1 MITFTLIYRDYNI
14 KHWFSQVLVEKRFK
28 IIAKSIKKWY
38 YILVRKKL
46 YRLEKKMI
54 DKEEIKKVSDTIEIV
69 KSNIEEYEILYSN
82 LLKGNADEQYIQN
95 MSKEYSNKLR
105 NLNKAISVP
114 YFARIDFK
122 EDTQNNIQKIYIGKT
137 GIFNNDYEVVVTD
150 WRAPISSIYYDGQ
163 LGKVKYECPDGIIE
177 GNLNKKRVYTIEN
190 SILKDYQDIDITTN
204 DEFLQECLTENSEAR
219 LKNIISTIQSEQNKI
234 IRAKMSNPLIVQ
246 GVAGSGKTTVA
257 LHRIAYLVYTYE
269 KEFNPDEFLII
280 APNKFF
286 LDYISNVLP
295 DLGVDYVRQQTF
307 EEFMLENIDANF
319 EINPINVELSNI
331 VNKNGKTDL
340 IKKSA
345 NFKSSLRYKELIDE
359 FIDKFLKNS
368 LPKEDFKIS
377 DIVVFNNNEVI
388 DMFMTYFK
396 NNSINDSK
404 KMLTA
409 ILQKRVSN
417 IANELID
424 KLSEQRKSKL
434 DNIEKN
440 LSDDKVKEI
449 RLSIFKETEYEM
461 QQLFKGGKK
470 LVIDYLKDL
479 KIEKVLPVY
488 KKIINDQILFDK
500 YVESELYEYIL
511 KTYKENIKNKKVE
524 YEDLAPLF
532 YIQNKFWGNINN
544 LKLEHIVIDEAQ
556 DLGEFQF
563 YNFKEMV
570 KPNMSMTILGDI
582 SQGIYSYK
590 GMNDWNK
597 LNQIV
602 FNNKASIEYLK
613 ASYRTSMEIMNE
625 ANTII
630 NKIVDNENI
639 ILAKPIE
646 RHGDK
651 VEHWKV
657 DSEDN
662 RIIKIY
668 EIIKKQLEAGHI
680 NIAIITKDFNESI
693 ELHKKLTNYGVSIEL
708 ISENLDK
715 YTGGIIIIPSYLSKG
730 LEFDSVII
738 SDSNKYSENILDTKL
753 LYVACTRA
761 MHTLDII
768 SK

>member
-1 MITFTLIYRDYNI
+1 
-14 KHWFSQVLVEKRFK
+14 
-28 IIAKSIKKWY
+28 
-38 YILVRKKL
+38 
-46 YRLEKKMI
+46 MI

-82 LLKGNADEQYIQN
+82 LLKENADEQYIQN
-95 MSKEYSNKLR
+95 MSKIYSNKLK
-105 NLNKAISVP
+105 NLNNAVSVP
-114 YFARIDFK
+114 YFARVDFK
-122 EDTQNNIQKIYIGKT
+122 EDKQNNIQKIYIGKT
-137 GIFNNDYEVVVTD
+137 GIFNDDYEVVVTD

-163 LGKVKYECPDGIIE
+163 LGNVEYECPDGIIK
-177 GNLNKKRVYTIEN
+177 GDLSKKRVYTIEN

-204 DEFLQECLTENSEAR
+204 DEFLQECLNENSEAR

-286 LDYISNVLP
+286 LDYISTVLP

-331 VNKNGKTDL
+331 VNQNGKTDL

-345 NFKSSLRYKELIDE
+345 NFKSSLRFKELIDE
-359 FIDKFLKNS
+359 FIDKFLKSN
-368 LPKEDFKIS
+368 LPKGDFKIS
-377 DIVVFNNNEVI
+377 DIVVFNHDEVI
-388 DMFMTYFK
+388 DMFMNYFK

-424 KLSEQRKSKL
+424 RLSEQRKSKL
-434 DNIEKN
+434 YNIDKN

-449 RLSIFKETEYEM
+449 RLEIFKETEYEM

-470 LVIDYLKDL
+470 LVLDYLKNF
-479 KIEKVLPVY
+479 KIEKVLSIY
-488 KKIINDQILFDK
+488 KKIISDKILFDK
-500 YVESELYEYIL
+500 YVKSELYEYIL
-511 KTYKENIKNKKVE
+511 ETYKKNIKSKKVE

-532 YIQNKFWGNINN
+532 YIQNRFWGNINN

-563 YNFKEMV
+563 YNFKEIV

-590 GMNDWNK
+590 GINNWNK

-602 FNNKASIEYLK
+602 FDNKASIEYLK
-613 ASYRTSMEIMNE
+613 ESYRTSMEIMNE

-639 ILAKPIE
+639 ILAQPIE

-651 VEHWKV
+651 VEHWKI
-657 DSEDN
+657 DSEDSK
-662 RIIKIY
+662 ISKIY
-668 EIIKKQLEAGHI
+668 EIIKTHLEAGHI
-680 NIAIITKDFNESI
+680 NIAVITKDFDESI
-693 ELHKKLTNYGVSIEL
+693 ELHKKLTNYEVDIKL

-715 YTGGIIIIPSYLSKG
+715 YTGGTIIIPSYLSKG

-768 SK
+768 SQ

>member
-1 MITFTLIYRDYNI
+1 
-14 KHWFSQVLVEKRFK
+14 
-28 IIAKSIKKWY
+28 
-38 YILVRKKL
+38 
-46 YRLEKKMI
+46 MI
-54 DKEEIKKVSDTIEIV
+54 DNEEIKRVSDTIEIV
-69 KSNIEEYEILYSN
+69 KNNIKEYEILYSN

-95 MSKEYSNKLR
+95 MSKEYSNKLK
-105 NLNKAISVP
+105 NLNKAISIP

-122 EDTQNNIQKIYIGKT
+122 ENNANNERKIYIGKT
-137 GIFNNDYEVVVTD
+137 GILNDKYDVIVTD
-150 WRAPISSIYYDGQ
+150 WRAPIASIYYDGQ
-163 LGKVKYECPDGIIE
+163 LGKVKYECPDGIIK
-177 GNLNKKRVYTIEN
+177 GDLSKKRVYTIEN

-204 DEFLQECLTENSEAR
+204 DEFLQECLNENSEAR

-257 LHRIAYLVYTYE
+257 LHIIAYLVYTYE

-331 VNKNGKTDL
+331 VNQNGKTDL

-345 NFKSSLRYKELIDE
+345 NFKSSLRFKELIDE
-359 FIDKFLKNS
+359 FIDKFLKSN
-368 LPKEDFKIS
+368 LPKGDFKIS
-377 DIVVFNNNEVI
+377 DIVVFNHDEVI
-388 DMFMTYFK
+388 DMFINYFK

-424 KLSEQRKSKL
+424 RLSEQRKSKL
-434 DNIEKN
+434 YNIDKN

-449 RLSIFKETEYEM
+449 RLEIFKEKEYEM

-470 LVIDYLKDL
+470 LVLDYLKNF
-479 KIEKVLPVY
+479 KIEKVLSIY
-488 KKIINDQILFDK
+488 KKIISDKILFDK

-511 KTYKENIKNKKVE
+511 ETYKKNIKSKKVE

-532 YIQNKFWGNINN
+532 YIQNRFLGNINN

-563 YNFKEMV
+563 YNFKEIV

-590 GMNDWNK
+590 GINNWNK

-613 ASYRTSMEIMNE
+613 ESYRTSMEIMNE

-639 ILAKPIE
+639 ILAQPIE

-651 VEHWKV
+651 IEHWKI
-657 DSEDN
+657 DSEDSK
-662 RIIKIY
+662 ISKIY
-668 EIIKKQLEAGHI
+668 EIIKTHLEAGHI
-680 NIAIITKDFNESI
+680 NIAVITKDFDESI
-693 ELHKKLTNYGVSIEL
+693 ELHKKLTNYEVDIKL

-715 YTGGIIIIPSYLSKG
+715 YTGGTIIIPSYLSKG
-730 LEFDSVII
+730 LEFDSAII

-768 SK
+768 SQ

>member
-1 MITFTLIYRDYNI
+1 
-14 KHWFSQVLVEKRFK
+14 
-28 IIAKSIKKWY
+28 
-38 YILVRKKL
+38 
-46 YRLEKKMI
+46 MI
-54 DKEEIKKVSDTIEIV
+54 DNEEIKRVSDTIEIV
-69 KSNIEEYEILYSN
+69 KNNIKEYEILYSN

-95 MSKEYSNKLR
+95 MSKEYSNKLK
-105 NLNKAISVP
+105 NLNKAISIP

-122 EDTQNNIQKIYIGKT
+122 ENNANNERKIYIGKT
-137 GIFNNDYEVVVTD
+137 GILNDKYDVIVTD
-150 WRAPISSIYYDGQ
+150 WRAPIASIYYDGQ
-163 LGKVKYECPDGIIE
+163 LGKVKYECPDGIIK
-177 GNLNKKRVYTIEN
+177 GDLSKKRVYTIEN

-204 DEFLQECLTENSEAR
+204 DEFLQECLNENSEAR

-331 VNKNGKTDL
+331 VNQNGKTDL

-345 NFKSSLRYKELIDE
+345 NFKSSLRFKELIDE
-359 FIDKFLKNS
+359 FIDKFLKSN
-368 LPKEDFKIS
+368 LPKGDFKIS
-377 DIVVFNNNEVI
+377 DIVVFNHDEVI
-388 DMFMTYFK
+388 DMFINYFK

-424 KLSEQRKSKL
+424 RLSEQRKSKL
-434 DNIEKN
+434 YNIDKN

-449 RLSIFKETEYEM
+449 RLEIFKEKEYEM

-470 LVIDYLKDL
+470 LVLDYLKNF
-479 KIEKVLPVY
+479 KIEKVLSIY
-488 KKIINDQILFDK
+488 KKIISDKILFDK

-511 KTYKENIKNKKVE
+511 ETYKKNIKSKKVE

-532 YIQNKFWGNINN
+532 YIQNRFLGNINN

-563 YNFKEMV
+563 YNFKEIV

-590 GMNDWNK
+590 GINNWNK

-613 ASYRTSMEIMNE
+613 ESYRTSMEIMNE

-639 ILAKPIE
+639 ILAQPIE

-651 VEHWKV
+651 IEHWKI
-657 DSEDN
+657 DSEDSK
-662 RIIKIY
+662 ISKIY
-668 EIIKKQLEAGHI
+668 EIIKTHLEAGHI
-680 NIAIITKDFNESI
+680 NIAVITKDFDESI
-693 ELHKKLTNYGVSIEL
+693 ELHKKLTNYEVDIKL

-715 YTGGIIIIPSYLSKG
+715 YTGGTIIIPSYLSKG
-730 LEFDSVII
+730 LEFDSAII

-768 SK
+768 SQ

>member
-1 MITFTLIYRDYNI
+1 
-14 KHWFSQVLVEKRFK
+14 
-28 IIAKSIKKWY
+28 
-38 YILVRKKL
+38 
-46 YRLEKKMI
+46 
-54 DKEEIKKVSDTIEIV
+54 
-69 KSNIEEYEILYSN
+69 
-82 LLKGNADEQYIQN
+82 
-95 MSKEYSNKLR
+95 MSKIYSNKLK
-105 NLNKAISVP
+105 NLNNAVSVP
-114 YFARIDFK
+114 YFARVDFK
-122 EDTQNNIQKIYIGKT
+122 EDKQNNIQKIYIGKT
-137 GIFNNDYEVVVTD
+137 GIFNDDYEVVVTD

-163 LGKVKYECPDGIIE
+163 LGNVEYECPDGIIK
-177 GNLNKKRVYTIEN
+177 GDLSKKRVYTIEN

-204 DEFLQECLTENSEAR
+204 DEFLQECLNENSEAR

-307 EEFMLENIDANF
+307 EEFMLENIDTNF

-331 VNKNGKTDL
+331 VNQNGKTDL

-345 NFKSSLRYKELIDE
+345 NFKSSLRFKELIDE
-359 FIDKFLKNS
+359 FIDKFLKSN
-368 LPKEDFKIS
+368 LPKGDFKIS
-377 DIVVFNNNEVI
+377 DIVVFNHDEVI
-388 DMFMTYFK
+388 DMFMNYFK

-424 KLSEQRKSKL
+424 RLSEQRKSKL
-434 DNIEKN
+434 YNIDKN

-449 RLSIFKETEYEM
+449 RLEIFKETEYEM

-470 LVIDYLKDL
+470 LVLDYLKNF
-479 KIEKVLPVY
+479 KIEKVLSIY
-488 KKIINDQILFDK
+488 KKIISDKILFDK

-511 KTYKENIKNKKVE
+511 ETYKKNIKSKKVE

-532 YIQNKFWGNINN
+532 YIQNRFWGNINN

-563 YNFKEMV
+563 YNFKEIV

-590 GMNDWNK
+590 GINNWNK

-602 FNNKASIEYLK
+602 FDNKASIEYLK
-613 ASYRTSMEIMNE
+613 ESYRTSMEIMNE

-639 ILAKPIE
+639 ILAQPIE

-651 VEHWKV
+651 VEHWKI
-657 DSEDN
+657 DSEDSK
-662 RIIKIY
+662 ISKIY
-668 EIIKKQLEAGHI
+668 EIIKTHLEAGHI
-680 NIAIITKDFNESI
+680 NIAVITKDFDESI
-693 ELHKKLTNYGVSIEL
+693 ELHKKLTNYEVDIKL

-715 YTGGIIIIPSYLSKG
+715 YTGGTIIIPSYLSKG

>member
-1 MITFTLIYRDYNI
+1 
-14 KHWFSQVLVEKRFK
+14 
-28 IIAKSIKKWY
+28 
-38 YILVRKKL
+38 
-46 YRLEKKMI
+46 MI

-82 LLKGNADEQYIQN
+82 LLKENADEQYIQN
-95 MSKEYSNKLR
+95 MSKIYSNKLK
-105 NLNKAISVP
+105 NLNNAVSVP
-114 YFARIDFK
+114 YFARVDFK
-122 EDTQNNIQKIYIGKT
+122 EDKQNNIQKIYIGKT
-137 GIFNNDYEVVVTD
+137 GIFNDDYEVVVTD

-163 LGKVKYECPDGIIE
+163 LGNVEYECPDGIIK
-177 GNLNKKRVYTIEN
+177 GDLSKKRVYTIEN

-204 DEFLQECLTENSEAR
+204 DEFLQECLNENSEAR

-331 VNKNGKTDL
+331 VNQNGKTDL

-345 NFKSSLRYKELIDE
+345 NFKSSLRFKELIDE
-359 FIDKFLKNS
+359 FIDKFLKSN
-368 LPKEDFKIS
+368 LPKGDFKIS
-377 DIVVFNNNEVI
+377 DIVVFNHDEVI
-388 DMFMTYFK
+388 DMFMNYFK

-424 KLSEQRKSKL
+424 RLSEQRKSKL
-434 DNIEKN
+434 YNIDKN

-449 RLSIFKETEYEM
+449 RLEIFKETEYEM

-470 LVIDYLKDL
+470 LVLDYLKNF
-479 KIEKVLPVY
+479 KIEKVLSIY
-488 KKIINDQILFDK
+488 KKIISDKILFDK
-500 YVESELYEYIL
+500 YVKSELYEYIL
-511 KTYKENIKNKKVE
+511 ETYKKNIKSKKVE

-532 YIQNKFWGNINN
+532 YIQNRFWGNINN

-563 YNFKEMV
+563 YNFKEIV

-590 GMNDWNK
+590 GINNWNK

-602 FNNKASIEYLK
+602 FDNKASIEYLK
-613 ASYRTSMEIMNE
+613 ESYRTSMEIMNE

-639 ILAKPIE
+639 ILAQPIE

-651 VEHWKV
+651 VEHWKF
-657 DSEDN
+657 DSEDSK
-662 RIIKIY
+662 ISKIY
-668 EIIKKQLEAGHI
+668 EIIKTHLEAGHI
-680 NIAIITKDFNESI
+680 NIAVITKDFDESI
-693 ELHKKLTNYGVSIEL
+693 ELHKKLTNYEVDIKL

-715 YTGGIIIIPSYLSKG
+715 YTGGTIIIPSYLSKG

-768 SK
+768 SQ

>member
-1 MITFTLIYRDYNI
+1 
-14 KHWFSQVLVEKRFK
+14 
-28 IIAKSIKKWY
+28 
-38 YILVRKKL
+38 
-46 YRLEKKMI
+46 MI

-82 LLKGNADEQYIQN
+82 LLKENADEQYIQN
-95 MSKEYSNKLR
+95 MSKIYSNKLK
-105 NLNKAISVP
+105 NLNNAVSVP
-114 YFARIDFK
+114 YFARVDFK
-122 EDTQNNIQKIYIGKT
+122 EDKQNNIQKIYIGKT
-137 GIFNNDYEVVVTD
+137 GIFNDDYEVVVTD

-163 LGKVKYECPDGIIE
+163 LGKVKYECPDGIIK
-177 GNLNKKRVYTIEN
+177 GDLSKKRVYTIEN

-204 DEFLQECLTENSEAR
+204 DEFLQECLNENSEAR

-331 VNKNGKTDL
+331 VNQNGKTDL

-345 NFKSSLRYKELIDE
+345 NFKSSLRFKELIDE
-359 FIDKFLKNS
+359 FIDKFLKSN
-368 LPKEDFKIS
+368 LPKGDFKIS
-377 DIVVFNNNEVI
+377 DIVVFNHDEVI
-388 DMFMTYFK
+388 DMFINYFK

-424 KLSEQRKSKL
+424 RLSEQRKSKL
-434 DNIEKN
+434 YNIDKN

-449 RLSIFKETEYEM
+449 RLEIFKEKEYEM

-470 LVIDYLKDL
+470 LVLDYLKNF
-479 KIEKVLPVY
+479 KIEKVLSIY
-488 KKIINDQILFDK
+488 KKIISDKILFDK

-511 KTYKENIKNKKVE
+511 ETYKKNIKSKKVE

-532 YIQNKFWGNINN
+532 YIQNRFLGNINN

-563 YNFKEMV
+563 YNFKEIV

-590 GMNDWNK
+590 GINNWNK

-613 ASYRTSMEIMNE
+613 ESYRTSMEIMNE

-639 ILAKPIE
+639 ILAQPIE

-651 VEHWKV
+651 IEHWKI
-657 DSEDN
+657 DSEDSK
-662 RIIKIY
+662 ISKIY
-668 EIIKKQLEAGHI
+668 EIIKTHLEAGHI
-680 NIAIITKDFNESI
+680 NIAVITKDFDESI
-693 ELHKKLTNYGVSIEL
+693 ELHKKLTNYEVDIKL

-715 YTGGIIIIPSYLSKG
+715 YTGGTIIIPSYLSKG

-768 SK
+768 SQ

>member
-1 MITFTLIYRDYNI
+1 
-14 KHWFSQVLVEKRFK
+14 
-28 IIAKSIKKWY
+28 
-38 YILVRKKL
+38 
-46 YRLEKKMI
+46 MI

-82 LLKGNADEQYIQN
+82 LLKENADEQYIQN
-95 MSKEYSNKLR
+95 MSKIYSNKLK
-105 NLNKAISVP
+105 NLNNAVSVP
-114 YFARIDFK
+114 YFARVDFK
-122 EDTQNNIQKIYIGKT
+122 EDKQNNIQKIYIGKT
-137 GIFNNDYEVVVTD
+137 GIFNDDYEVVVTD

-163 LGKVKYECPDGIIE
+163 LGNVEYECPDGIIK
-177 GNLNKKRVYTIEN
+177 GDLSKKRVYTIEN

-204 DEFLQECLTENSEAR
+204 DEFLQECLNENSEAR

-331 VNKNGKTDL
+331 VNQNGKTDL

-345 NFKSSLRYKELIDE
+345 NFKSSLRFKELIDE
-359 FIDKFLKNS
+359 FIDKFLKSN
-368 LPKEDFKIS
+368 LPKGDFKIS
-377 DIVVFNNNEVI
+377 DIVVFNHDEVI
-388 DMFMTYFK
+388 DMFMNYFK

-424 KLSEQRKSKL
+424 RLSEQRKSKL
-434 DNIEKN
+434 YNIDKN

-449 RLSIFKETEYEM
+449 RLEIFKETEYEM

-470 LVIDYLKDL
+470 LVLDYLKNF
-479 KIEKVLPVY
+479 KIEKVLSIY
-488 KKIINDQILFDK
+488 KKIISDKILFDK
-500 YVESELYEYIL
+500 YVKSELYEYIL
-511 KTYKENIKNKKVE
+511 ETYKKNIKSKKVE

-532 YIQNKFWGNINN
+532 YIQNRFWGNINT

-563 YNFKEMV
+563 YNFKEIV

-590 GMNDWNK
+590 GINNWNK

-602 FNNKASIEYLK
+602 FDNKASIEYLK
-613 ASYRTSMEIMNE
+613 ESYRTSMEIMNE

-639 ILAKPIE
+639 ILAQPIE

-651 VEHWKV
+651 VEHWKI
-657 DSEDN
+657 DSEDSK
-662 RIIKIY
+662 ISKIY
-668 EIIKKQLEAGHI
+668 EIIKTHLEAGHI
-680 NIAIITKDFNESI
+680 NIAVITKDFDESI
-693 ELHKKLTNYGVSIEL
+693 ELHKKLTNYEVDIKL

-715 YTGGIIIIPSYLSKG
+715 YTGGTIIIPSYLSKG

-768 SK
+768 SQ

>member
-1 MITFTLIYRDYNI
+1 
-14 KHWFSQVLVEKRFK
+14 
-28 IIAKSIKKWY
+28 
-38 YILVRKKL
+38 
-46 YRLEKKMI
+46 MI

-82 LLKGNADEQYIQN
+82 LLKENADEQYIQN
-95 MSKEYSNKLR
+95 MSKEYSNKLK
-105 NLNKAISVP
+105 NLNKAISIP

-122 EDTQNNIQKIYIGKT
+122 ENNANNERKIYIGKT
-137 GIFNNDYEVVVTD
+137 GILNDKYDVIVTD
-150 WRAPISSIYYDGQ
+150 WRAPIASIYYDGQ
-163 LGKVKYECPDGIIE
+163 LGKVKYECPDGIIK
-177 GNLNKKRVYTIEN
+177 GDLSKKRVYTIEN

-204 DEFLQECLTENSEAR
+204 DEFLQECLNENSEAR

-331 VNKNGKTDL
+331 VNQNGKTDL

-345 NFKSSLRYKELIDE
+345 NFKSSLRFKELIDE
-359 FIDKFLKNS
+359 FIDKFLKSN
-368 LPKEDFKIS
+368 LPKGDFKIS
-377 DIVVFNNNEVI
+377 DIVVFNHDEVI
-388 DMFMTYFK
+388 DMFINYFK

-424 KLSEQRKSKL
+424 RLSEQRKSKL
-434 DNIEKN
+434 YNIDKN

-449 RLSIFKETEYEM
+449 RLEIFKEKEYEM

-470 LVIDYLKDL
+470 LVLDYLKNF
-479 KIEKVLPVY
+479 KIEKVLSIY
-488 KKIINDQILFDK
+488 KKIISDKILFDK

-511 KTYKENIKNKKVE
+511 ETYKKNIKSKKVE

-532 YIQNKFWGNINN
+532 YIQNRFLGNINN

-563 YNFKEMV
+563 YNFKEIV

-590 GMNDWNK
+590 GINNWNK

-613 ASYRTSMEIMNE
+613 ESYRTSMEIMNE

-639 ILAKPIE
+639 ILAQPIE

-651 VEHWKV
+651 IEHWKI
-657 DSEDN
+657 DSEDSK
-662 RIIKIY
+662 ISKIY
-668 EIIKKQLEAGHI
+668 EIIKTHLEAGHI
-680 NIAIITKDFNESI
+680 NIAVITKDFDESI
-693 ELHKKLTNYGVSIEL
+693 ELHKKLTNYEVDIKL

-715 YTGGIIIIPSYLSKG
+715 YTGGTIIIPSYLSKG

-768 SK
+768 SQ

>member
-1 MITFTLIYRDYNI
+1 
-14 KHWFSQVLVEKRFK
+14 
-28 IIAKSIKKWY
+28 
-38 YILVRKKL
+38 
-46 YRLEKKMI
+46 MI

-82 LLKGNADEQYIQN
+82 LLKENADEQYIQN
-95 MSKEYSNKLR
+95 MSKIYSNKLK
-105 NLNKAISVP
+105 NLNNAVSVP
-114 YFARIDFK
+114 YFARVDFK
-122 EDTQNNIQKIYIGKT
+122 EDKQNNIQKIYIGKT
-137 GIFNNDYEVVVTD
+137 GIFNDDYKVVVTD

-163 LGKVKYECPDGIIE
+163 LGNVEYECPDGIIKCD
-177 GNLNKKRVYTIEN
+177 LSKKRVYTIEN

-204 DEFLQECLTENSEAR
+204 DEFLQECLNENSEAR

-331 VNKNGKTDL
+331 VNQNGKTDL

-345 NFKSSLRYKELIDE
+345 NFKSSLRFKELIDE
-359 FIDKFLKNS
+359 FIDKFLKSN
-368 LPKEDFKIS
+368 LPKGDFKIS
-377 DIVVFNNNEVI
+377 DIVVFNHDEVI
-388 DMFMTYFK
+388 DMFMNYFK

-424 KLSEQRKSKL
+424 RLSEQRKSKL
-434 DNIEKN
+434 YNIDKN

-449 RLSIFKETEYEM
+449 RLEIFKETEYEM

-470 LVIDYLKDL
+470 LVLDYLKNF
-479 KIEKVLPVY
+479 KIEKVLSIY
-488 KKIINDQILFDK
+488 KKIISDKNLFDK

-511 KTYKENIKNKKVE
+511 ETYKKNIKSKKVE

-532 YIQNKFWGNINN
+532 YIQNRFWGNINN

-563 YNFKEMV
+563 YNFKEIV

-590 GMNDWNK
+590 GINNWNK

-602 FNNKASIEYLK
+602 FDNKASIEYLK
-613 ASYRTSMEIMNE
+613 ESYRTSMEIMNE

-639 ILAKPIE
+639 ILAQPIE

-651 VEHWKV
+651 VEHWKI
-657 DSEDN
+657 DSEDSK
-662 RIIKIY
+662 ISKIY
-668 EIIKKQLEAGHI
+668 EIIKTHLEAGHI
-680 NIAIITKDFNESI
+680 NIAVITKDFDESI
-693 ELHKKLTNYGVSIEL
+693 ELHKKLTNYEVDIKL

-715 YTGGIIIIPSYLSKG
+715 YTGGTIIIPSYLSKG

-768 SK
+768 SQ

>member
-1 MITFTLIYRDYNI
+1 
-14 KHWFSQVLVEKRFK
+14 
-28 IIAKSIKKWY
+28 
-38 YILVRKKL
+38 
-46 YRLEKKMI
+46 MI
-54 DKEEIKKVSDTIEIV
+54 DNEEIKRVSDTIEIV
-69 KSNIEEYEILYSN
+69 KNNIKEYEILYSN

-95 MSKEYSNKLR
+95 MSKEYSNKLK
-105 NLNKAISVP
+105 NLNKAISIP

-122 EDTQNNIQKIYIGKT
+122 ENNANNERKIYIGKT
-137 GIFNNDYEVVVTD
+137 GILNDKYDVIVTD
-150 WRAPISSIYYDGQ
+150 WRAPIASIYYDGQ
-163 LGKVKYECPDGIIE
+163 LGKVKYECPDGIIK
-177 GNLNKKRVYTIEN
+177 GDLSKKRVYTIEN

-204 DEFLQECLTENSEAR
+204 DEFLQECLNENSEAR

-331 VNKNGKTDL
+331 VNQNGKTDL

-345 NFKSSLRYKELIDE
+345 NFKSSLRFKELIDE
-359 FIDKFLKNS
+359 FIDKFLKSN
-368 LPKEDFKIS
+368 LPKGDFKIS
-377 DIVVFNNNEVI
+377 DIVVFNHDEVI
-388 DMFMTYFK
+388 DMFINYFK

-424 KLSEQRKSKL
+424 RLSEQRKSKL
-434 DNIEKN
+434 YNIDKN

-449 RLSIFKETEYEM
+449 RLEIFKETEYEM

-470 LVIDYLKDL
+470 LVLDYLKNF
-479 KIEKVLPVY
+479 KIEKVLSIY
-488 KKIINDQILFDK
+488 KKIISDKILFDK

-511 KTYKENIKNKKVE
+511 ETYKKNIKSKKVE

-532 YIQNKFWGNINN
+532 YIQNRFLGNINN

-563 YNFKEMV
+563 YNFKEIV

-590 GMNDWNK
+590 GINNWNK

-613 ASYRTSMEIMNE
+613 ESYRTSMEIMNE

-639 ILAKPIE
+639 ILAQPIE

-651 VEHWKV
+651 IEHWKI
-657 DSEDN
+657 DSEDSK
-662 RIIKIY
+662 ISKIY
-668 EIIKKQLEAGHI
+668 EIIKTHLEAGHI
-680 NIAIITKDFNESI
+680 NIAVITKDFDESI
-693 ELHKKLTNYGVSIEL
+693 ELHKKLTNYEVDIKL

-715 YTGGIIIIPSYLSKG
+715 YTGGTIIIPSYLSKG

-768 SK
+768 SQ

>member
-1 MITFTLIYRDYNI
+1 
-14 KHWFSQVLVEKRFK
+14 
-28 IIAKSIKKWY
+28 
-38 YILVRKKL
+38 
-46 YRLEKKMI
+46 MI

-82 LLKGNADEQYIQN
+82 LLKENADEQYIQN
-95 MSKEYSNKLR
+95 MSKIYSNKLK
-105 NLNKAISVP
+105 NLNNAISVP
-114 YFARIDFK
+114 YFARVDFK
-122 EDTQNNIQKIYIGKT
+122 EDKQNNIQKIYIGKT
-137 GIFNNDYEVVVTD
+137 GIFNDDYEVVVTD

-163 LGKVKYECPDGIIE
+163 LGNVEYECPDGIIK
-177 GNLNKKRVYTIEN
+177 GDLSKKRVYTIEN

-204 DEFLQECLTENSEAR
+204 DEFLQECLNENSEAR

-331 VNKNGKTDL
+331 VNQNGKTDL

-345 NFKSSLRYKELIDE
+345 NFKSSLRFKELIDE
-359 FIDKFLKNS
+359 FIDKFLKSN
-368 LPKEDFKIS
+368 LPKGDFKIS
-377 DIVVFNNNEVI
+377 DIVVFNHDEVI
-388 DMFMTYFK
+388 DMFMNYFK

-424 KLSEQRKSKL
+424 RLSEQRKSKL
-434 DNIEKN
+434 YNIDKN

-449 RLSIFKETEYEM
+449 RLEIFKETEYEM

-470 LVIDYLKDL
+470 LVLDYLKNF
-479 KIEKVLPVY
+479 KIEKVLSIY
-488 KKIINDQILFDK
+488 KKIISDKILFDK

-511 KTYKENIKNKKVE
+511 ETYKKNIKSKKVE

-532 YIQNKFWGNINN
+532 YIQNRFWGNINN

-563 YNFKEMV
+563 YNFKEIV

-590 GMNDWNK
+590 GINNWNK

-602 FNNKASIEYLK
+602 FDNKASIEYLK
-613 ASYRTSMEIMNE
+613 ESYRTSMEIMNE

-639 ILAKPIE
+639 ILAQPIE

-651 VEHWKV
+651 VEHWEI
-657 DSEDN
+657 DSEDSK
-662 RIIKIY
+662 ISKIY
-668 EIIKKQLEAGHI
+668 EIIKTHLEAGHI
-680 NIAIITKDFNESI
+680 NIAVITKDFDESI
-693 ELHKKLTNYGVSIEL
+693 ELHKKLTNYEVDIKL

-715 YTGGIIIIPSYLSKG
+715 YTGGTIIIPSYLSKG

-768 SK
+768 SQ

>member
-1 MITFTLIYRDYNI
+1 
-14 KHWFSQVLVEKRFK
+14 
-28 IIAKSIKKWY
+28 
-38 YILVRKKL
+38 
-46 YRLEKKMI
+46 MI

-69 KSNIEEYEILYSN
+69 KNNIKEYEILYSN
-82 LLKGNADEQYIQN
+82 LLRGNADEQYIQN
-95 MSKEYSNKLR
+95 MSKEYSNKLK

-122 EDTQNNIQKIYIGKT
+122 ENKQNNIQKIYIGKT

-150 WRAPISSIYYDGQ
+150 WRAPISSVYYDGQ
-163 LGKVKYECPDGIIE
+163 LGKVEYECPDGIIE
-177 GNLNKKRVYTIEN
+177 GDLSKKRVYTIEN

-204 DEFLQECLTENSEAR
+204 DEFLQECLAENSESR
-219 LKNIISTIQSEQNKI
+219 LKNIISTIQLEQNKI

-307 EEFMLENIDANF
+307 EEFMLENINENF
-319 EINPINVELSNI
+319 EIKPINEELSNI
-331 VNKNGKTDL
+331 VNQNGEIDL

-345 NFKSSLRYKELIDE
+345 NFKSSLKYKKLIDDYINE
-359 FIDKFLKNS
+359 FLENS
-368 LPKEDFKIS
+368 LPKEDFKVS
-377 DIVVFNNNEVI
+377 DIVVFNNDEVI
-388 DMFMTYFK
+388 DMFMNYFK
-396 NNSINDSK
+396 NNSINESK

-409 ILQKRVSN
+409 ILQKRISN
-417 IANELID
+417 IADELID
-424 KLSEQRKSKL
+424 KLSKQRKQKL
-434 DNIEKN
+434 DNIDKD
-440 LSDDKVKEI
+440 LSEDKIKEI
-449 RLSIFKETEYEM
+449 RLDIFKETEYEM

-470 LVIDYLKDL
+470 LVLDYLKNF
-479 KIEKVLPVY
+479 KIEKVLPIY
-488 KKIINDQILFDK
+488 KKIITDQILFDK

-511 KTYKENIKNKKVE
+511 GKYKENIKNKKVE

-544 LKLEHIVIDEAQ
+544 IKLEHIVIDEAQ

-563 YNFKEMV
+563 YNFKELV
-570 KPNMSMTILGDI
+570 KHNMSMTILGDI

-590 GMNDWNK
+590 GTNDWNK
-597 LNQIV
+597 LNQKV

-613 ASYRTSMEIMNE
+613 ESYRTSIEIMNE
-625 ANTII
+625 ANVII
-630 NKIVDNENI
+630 DRLSNKENI

-646 RHGDK
+646 RHGK
-651 VEHWKV
+651 EVRHFTAKNVEEQI
-657 DSEDN
+657 DILYRLIDE
-662 RIIKIY
+662 
-668 EIIKKQLEAGHI
+668 QLKDGNI

-693 ELHKKLTNYGVSIEL
+693 ELYNKINKKLYDIQL
-708 ISENLDK
+708 ISKDVSK
-715 YTGGIIIIPSYLSKG
+715 YKGGINIIPSYLSKG
-730 LEFDSVII
+730 LEFDNVII
-738 SDSNKYSENILDTKL
+738 YNMNKYNEDVLDTKL
-753 LYVACTRA
+753 LYIACTRA

-768 SK
+768 KVKTNSCI

>member
-1 MITFTLIYRDYNI
+1 
-14 KHWFSQVLVEKRFK
+14 
-28 IIAKSIKKWY
+28 
-38 YILVRKKL
+38 
-46 YRLEKKMI
+46 MI

-82 LLKGNADEQYIQN
+82 LLKENADEQYIQN
-95 MSKEYSNKLR
+95 MSKIYSNKLK
-105 NLNKAISVP
+105 NLNNAVSVP
-114 YFARIDFK
+114 YFARVDFK
-122 EDTQNNIQKIYIGKT
+122 EDKQNNIQKIYIGKT
-137 GIFNNDYEVVVTD
+137 GIFNDDYEVVVTD

-163 LGKVKYECPDGIIE
+163 LGNVEYECPDGIIK
-177 GNLNKKRVYTIEN
+177 GDLSKKRVYTIEN

-204 DEFLQECLTENSEAR
+204 DEFLQECLNENSEAR

-319 EINPINVELSNI
+319 EINQINVELSNI
-331 VNKNGKTDL
+331 VNQNGKTDL

-345 NFKSSLRYKELIDE
+345 NFKSSLRFKELIDE
-359 FIDKFLKNS
+359 FIDKFLKSN
-368 LPKEDFKIS
+368 LPKGDFKIS
-377 DIVVFNNNEVI
+377 DIVVFNHDEVI
-388 DMFMTYFK
+388 DMFMNYFK

-424 KLSEQRKSKL
+424 RLSEQRKSKL
-434 DNIEKN
+434 YNIDKN

-449 RLSIFKETEYEM
+449 RLEIFKETEYEM

-470 LVIDYLKDL
+470 LVLDYLKNF
-479 KIEKVLPVY
+479 KIEKVLSIY
-488 KKIINDQILFDK
+488 KKIISDKILFDK
-500 YVESELYEYIL
+500 YVKSELYEYIL
-511 KTYKENIKNKKVE
+511 ETYKKNIKSKKVE

-532 YIQNKFWGNINN
+532 YIQNRFWGNINN

-563 YNFKEMV
+563 YNFKEIV

-590 GMNDWNK
+590 GINNWNK

-602 FNNKASIEYLK
+602 FDNKASIEYLK
-613 ASYRTSMEIMNE
+613 ESYRTSMEIMNE

-639 ILAKPIE
+639 ILAQPIE

-651 VEHWKV
+651 VEHWKI
-657 DSEDN
+657 DSEDSK
-662 RIIKIY
+662 ISKIY
-668 EIIKKQLEAGHI
+668 EIIKTHLEAGHI
-680 NIAIITKDFNESI
+680 NIAVITKDFDESI
-693 ELHKKLTNYGVSIEL
+693 ELHKKLTNYEVDIKL

-715 YTGGIIIIPSYLSKG
+715 YTGGTIIIPSYLSKG

-768 SK
+768 SQ

>member
-1 MITFTLIYRDYNI
+1 
-14 KHWFSQVLVEKRFK
+14 
-28 IIAKSIKKWY
+28 
-38 YILVRKKL
+38 
-46 YRLEKKMI
+46 MI
-54 DKEEIKKVSDTIEIV
+54 DNEEIKRVSDTIEIV
-69 KSNIEEYEILYSN
+69 KNNIKEYEILYSN

-95 MSKEYSNKLR
+95 MSKEYSNKLK
-105 NLNKAISVP
+105 NLNKAISIP

-122 EDTQNNIQKIYIGKT
+122 ENNANNERKIYIGKT
-137 GIFNNDYEVVVTD
+137 GILNDKYDVIVTD
-150 WRAPISSIYYDGQ
+150 WRAPIASIYYDGQ
-163 LGKVKYECPDGIIE
+163 LGKVKYECPDGIIK
-177 GNLNKKRVYTIEN
+177 GDLSKKRVYTIEN

-204 DEFLQECLTENSEAR
+204 DEFLQECLNENSEAR

-331 VNKNGKTDL
+331 VNQNGKTDL

-345 NFKSSLRYKELIDE
+345 NFKSSLRFKELIDE
-359 FIDKFLKNS
+359 FIDKFLKSN
-368 LPKEDFKIS
+368 LPKGDFKIS
-377 DIVVFNNNEVI
+377 DIVVFNHDEVI
-388 DMFMTYFK
+388 DMFINYFK

-424 KLSEQRKSKL
+424 RLSEQRKSKL
-434 DNIEKN
+434 YNIDKN

-449 RLSIFKETEYEM
+449 RLEIFKEKEYEM

-470 LVIDYLKDL
+470 LVLDYLKNF
-479 KIEKVLPVY
+479 KIEKVLSIY
-488 KKIINDQILFDK
+488 KKIISDKILFDK

-511 KTYKENIKNKKVE
+511 ETYKKNIKSKKVE

-532 YIQNKFWGNINN
+532 YIQNRFLGNINN

-563 YNFKEMV
+563 YNFKEIV

-590 GMNDWNK
+590 GINNWNK

-613 ASYRTSMEIMNE
+613 ESYRTSMEIMNE

-639 ILAKPIE
+639 ILAQPIE

-651 VEHWKV
+651 IEHWKI
-657 DSEDN
+657 DSEDSK
-662 RIIKIY
+662 ISKIY
-668 EIIKKQLEAGHI
+668 EIIKTHLEAGHI
-680 NIAIITKDFNESI
+680 NIAVITKDFDESI
-693 ELHKKLTNYGVSIEL
+693 ELHKKLTNYEVDIKL

-715 YTGGIIIIPSYLSKG
+715 YTGGTIIIPSYLSKG

-738 SDSNKYSENILDTKL
+738 SDSNKYSEDILDTKL

-768 SK
+768 SQ

>member
-1 MITFTLIYRDYNI
+1 
-14 KHWFSQVLVEKRFK
+14 
-28 IIAKSIKKWY
+28 
-38 YILVRKKL
+38 
-46 YRLEKKMI
+46 MI

-82 LLKGNADEQYIQN
+82 LLKENADEQYIQN
-95 MSKEYSNKLR
+95 MSKIYSNKLK
-105 NLNKAISVP
+105 NLNNAVSVP
-114 YFARIDFK
+114 YFARVDFK
-122 EDTQNNIQKIYIGKT
+122 EDKQNNIQKIYIGKT
-137 GIFNNDYEVVVTD
+137 GIFNDDYEVVVTD

-163 LGKVKYECPDGIIE
+163 LGNVEYECPDGIIK
-177 GNLNKKRVYTIEN
+177 GDLSKKRVYTIEN

-204 DEFLQECLTENSEAR
+204 DEFLQECLNENSEAR

-331 VNKNGKTDL
+331 VNQNGKTDL

-345 NFKSSLRYKELIDE
+345 NFKSSLRFKELIDE
-359 FIDKFLKNS
+359 FIDKFLKSN
-368 LPKEDFKIS
+368 LPKGDFKIS
-377 DIVVFNNNEVI
+377 DIVVFNHDEVI
-388 DMFMTYFK
+388 DMFINYFK

-424 KLSEQRKSKL
+424 RLSEQRKSKL
-434 DNIEKN
+434 YNIDKN

-449 RLSIFKETEYEM
+449 RLEIFKEKEYEM

-470 LVIDYLKDL
+470 LVLDYLKNF
-479 KIEKVLPVY
+479 KIEKVLSIY
-488 KKIINDQILFDK
+488 KKIISDKILFDK

-511 KTYKENIKNKKVE
+511 ETYKKNIKSKKVE

-532 YIQNKFWGNINN
+532 YIQNRFLGNINN

-563 YNFKEMV
+563 YNFKEIV

-590 GMNDWNK
+590 GINNWNK

-613 ASYRTSMEIMNE
+613 ESYRTSMEIMNE

-639 ILAKPIE
+639 ILAQPIE

-651 VEHWKV
+651 IEHWKI
-657 DSEDN
+657 DSEDSK
-662 RIIKIY
+662 ISKIY
-668 EIIKKQLEAGHI
+668 EIIKTHLEAGHI
-680 NIAIITKDFNESI
+680 NIAVITKDFDESI
-693 ELHKKLTNYGVSIEL
+693 ELHKKLTNYEVDIKL

-715 YTGGIIIIPSYLSKG
+715 YTGGTIIIPSYLSKG

-768 SK
+768 SQ

>member
-1 MITFTLIYRDYNI
+1 
-14 KHWFSQVLVEKRFK
+14 
-28 IIAKSIKKWY
+28 
-38 YILVRKKL
+38 
-46 YRLEKKMI
+46 MI
-54 DKEEIKKVSDTIEIV
+54 DNEEIKRVSDTIEIV
-69 KSNIEEYEILYSN
+69 KNNIKEYEILYSN

-95 MSKEYSNKLR
+95 MSKEYSNKLK
-105 NLNKAISVP
+105 NLNKAISIP

-122 EDTQNNIQKIYIGKT
+122 ENNANNERKIYIGKT
-137 GIFNNDYEVVVTD
+137 GILNDKYDVIVTD
-150 WRAPISSIYYDGQ
+150 WRAPIASIYYDGQ
-163 LGKVKYECPDGIIE
+163 LGKVKYECPDGIIK
-177 GNLNKKRVYTIEN
+177 GDLSKKRVYTIEN

-204 DEFLQECLTENSEAR
+204 DEFLQECLNENSEAR

-331 VNKNGKTDL
+331 VNQNGKTDL

-345 NFKSSLRYKELIDE
+345 NFKSSLRFKELIDE
-359 FIDKFLKNS
+359 FIDKFLKSN
-368 LPKEDFKIS
+368 LPKGDFKIS
-377 DIVVFNNNEVI
+377 DIVVFNHDEVI
-388 DMFMTYFK
+388 DMFINYFK

-424 KLSEQRKSKL
+424 RLSEQRKSKL
-434 DNIEKN
+434 YNIDKN
-440 LSDDKVKEI
+440 LSDDKEKEI
-449 RLSIFKETEYEM
+449 RLEIFKEKEYEM

-470 LVIDYLKDL
+470 LVLDYLKNF
-479 KIEKVLPVY
+479 KIEKVLSIY
-488 KKIINDQILFDK
+488 KKIISDKILFDK

-511 KTYKENIKNKKVE
+511 ETYKKNIKSKKVE

-532 YIQNKFWGNINN
+532 YIQNRFLGNINN

-563 YNFKEMV
+563 YNFKEIV

-590 GMNDWNK
+590 GINNWNK

-613 ASYRTSMEIMNE
+613 ESYRTSMEIMNE

-639 ILAKPIE
+639 ILAQPIE

-651 VEHWKV
+651 IEHWKI
-657 DSEDN
+657 DSEDSK
-662 RIIKIY
+662 ISKIY
-668 EIIKKQLEAGHI
+668 EIIKTHLEAGHI
-680 NIAIITKDFNESI
+680 NIAVITKDFDESI
-693 ELHKKLTNYGVSIEL
+693 ELHKKLTNYEVDIKL

-715 YTGGIIIIPSYLSKG
+715 YTGGTIIIPSYLSKG

-768 SK
+768 SQ

>member
-1 MITFTLIYRDYNI
+1 
-14 KHWFSQVLVEKRFK
+14 
-28 IIAKSIKKWY
+28 
-38 YILVRKKL
+38 
-46 YRLEKKMI
+46 MI

-82 LLKGNADEQYIQN
+82 LLKENADEQYIQN
-95 MSKEYSNKLR
+95 MSKIYSNKLK
-105 NLNKAISVP
+105 NLNNAVSVP
-114 YFARIDFK
+114 YFARVDFK
-122 EDTQNNIQKIYIGKT
+122 EDKQNNIQKIYIGKT
-137 GIFNNDYEVVVTD
+137 GIFNDDYEVVVTD

-163 LGKVKYECPDGIIE
+163 LGNVEYECPDGIIK
-177 GNLNKKRVYTIEN
+177 GDLSKKRVYTIEN

-204 DEFLQECLTENSEAR
+204 DEFLQECLNENSEAR

-331 VNKNGKTDL
+331 VNQNGKTDL

-345 NFKSSLRYKELIDE
+345 NFKSSLRFKELIDE
-359 FIDKFLKNS
+359 FIDKFLKRN
-368 LPKEDFKIS
+368 LPKGDFKIS
-377 DIVVFNNNEVI
+377 DIVVFNHDEVI
-388 DMFMTYFK
+388 DMFMNYFK

-424 KLSEQRKSKL
+424 RLSEQRKSKL
-434 DNIEKN
+434 YNIDKN

-449 RLSIFKETEYEM
+449 RLEIFKETEYEM

-470 LVIDYLKDL
+470 LVLDYLKNF
-479 KIEKVLPVY
+479 KIEKVLSIY
-488 KKIINDQILFDK
+488 KKIISDKILFDK
-500 YVESELYEYIL
+500 YVKSELYEYIL
-511 KTYKENIKNKKVE
+511 ETYKKNIKSKKVE

-532 YIQNKFWGNINN
+532 YIQNRFWGNINN

-563 YNFKEMV
+563 YNFKEIV

-590 GMNDWNK
+590 GINNWNK

-602 FNNKASIEYLK
+602 FDNKASIEYLK
-613 ASYRTSMEIMNE
+613 ESYRTSMEIMNE

-639 ILAKPIE
+639 ILAQPIE

-651 VEHWKV
+651 VEHWKI
-657 DSEDN
+657 DSEDSK
-662 RIIKIY
+662 ISKIY
-668 EIIKKQLEAGHI
+668 EIIKTHLEAGHI
-680 NIAIITKDFNESI
+680 NIAVITKDFDESI
-693 ELHKKLTNYGVSIEL
+693 ELHKKLTNYEVDIKL

-715 YTGGIIIIPSYLSKG
+715 YTGGTIIIPSYLSKG

-768 SK
+768 SQ

>member
-1 MITFTLIYRDYNI
+1 MIQII
-14 KHWFSQVLVEKRFK
+14 EK
-28 IIAKSIKKWY
+28 SMKKWY
-38 YILVRKKL
+38 YILVKNKL

-95 MSKEYSNKLR
+95 MSKEYSNKLK

-122 EDTQNNIQKIYIGKT
+122 ENKQNNIQKIYIGKT

-163 LGKVKYECPDGIIE
+163 LGKVEYECPDGIIE
-177 GNLNKKRVYTIEN
+177 GDLSKKRVYTIEN

-204 DEFLQECLTENSEAR
+204 DEFLQECLNENSEAR

-269 KEFNPDEFLII
+269 KEFKPEEFLII

-331 VNKNGKTDL
+331 VNQNGKTDL

-345 NFKSSLRYKELIDE
+345 NFKSSLRYKELIDDFINE
-359 FIDKFLKNS
+359 FLQNS

-377 DIVVFNNNEVI
+377 GIVIFNNDEVI
-388 DMFMTYFK
+388 DMFMNYFK

-417 IANELID
+417 IADELID
-424 KLSEQRKSKL
+424 KLSEQRKNKL
-434 DNIEKN
+434 DNIDKD
-440 LSDDKVKEI
+440 LSEDKIKEI
-449 RLSIFKETEYEM
+449 RLNIFKETEYEM

-470 LVIDYLKDL
+470 LVLDYLKNF
-479 KIEKVLPVY
+479 KIEKVLSIY
-488 KKIINDQILFDK
+488 KKIISDKILFDK
-500 YVESELYEYIL
+500 YVKSELYEYIL
-511 KTYKENIKNKKVE
+511 ETYKKNIKSKKVE

-532 YIQNKFWGNINN
+532 YIQNRFWGNINN

-563 YNFKEMV
+563 YNFKEIV

-590 GMNDWNK
+590 GINNWNK

-602 FNNKASIEYLK
+602 FDNKASIEYLK
-613 ASYRTSMEIMNE
+613 ESYRTSMEIMNE

-639 ILAKPIE
+639 ILAQPIE

-651 VEHWKV
+651 VEHWKI
-657 DSEDN
+657 DSEDSK
-662 RIIKIY
+662 ISKIY
-668 EIIKKQLEAGHI
+668 EIIKTHLEAGHI
-680 NIAIITKDFNESI
+680 NIAVITKDFDESI
-693 ELHKKLTNYGVSIEL
+693 ELHKKLTNYEVDIKL

-715 YTGGIIIIPSYLSKG
+715 YTGGTIIIPSYLSKG

-768 SK
+768 SQ

>member
-1 MITFTLIYRDYNI
+1 MIQII
-14 KHWFSQVLVEKRFK
+14 EK
-28 IIAKSIKKWY
+28 SMKKWY
-38 YILVRKKL
+38 YILVKNKL

-95 MSKEYSNKLR
+95 MSKEYSNKLK

-122 EDTQNNIQKIYIGKT
+122 ENKQNNIQKIYIGKT

-163 LGKVKYECPDGIIE
+163 LGKVEYECPDGIIE
-177 GNLNKKRVYTIEN
+177 GDLSKKRVYTIEN

-204 DEFLQECLTENSEAR
+204 DEFLQECLTENSESR

-234 IRAKMSNPLIVQ
+234 IRAKMSKPLIVQ

-269 KEFNPDEFLII
+269 KEFKPEEFLII

-286 LDYISNVLP
+286 LNYISNVLP
-295 DLGVDYVRQQTF
+295 DLGVDYVKQQTF

-319 EINPINVELSNI
+319 KINPINEELSNI
-331 VNKNGKTDL
+331 VNQNGETDL

-345 NFKSSLRYKELIDE
+345 NFKSSLRYKELIDDFINE
-359 FIDKFLKNS
+359 FLQNS

-377 DIVVFNNNEVI
+377 GIVIFNNDEVI
-388 DMFMTYFK
+388 DMFMNYFK
-396 NNSINDSK
+396 NNSINESK

-409 ILQKRVSN
+409 VLQKRVSN
-417 IANELID
+417 IADELID
-424 KLSEQRKSKL
+424 KLSEQRKNKL
-434 DNIEKN
+434 DNIDKD
-440 LSDDKVKEI
+440 LSEDKIKEI
-449 RLSIFKETEYEM
+449 RLNIFKETEYEM

-470 LVIDYLKDL
+470 LVIDYLKNF
-479 KIEKVLPVY
+479 KIEKVLQVY
-488 KKIINDQILFDK
+488 KKIINNQILFEK

-511 KTYKENIKNKKVE
+511 RTFKENIKNKKVE

-544 LKLEHIVIDEAQ
+544 IKLEHIVIDEAQ

-563 YNFKEMV
+563 YNFKELV

-582 SQGIYSYK
+582 AQGIYSYK
-590 GMNDWNK
+590 GTNNWQK
-597 LNQIV
+597 LNQNV
-602 FNNKASIEYLK
+602 FNNQASIEVLK
-613 ASYRTSMEIMNE
+613 ESYRTSMEIMNE
-625 ANTII
+625 ANTVI
-630 NKIVDNENI
+630 NKFTDNENI
-639 ILAKPIE
+639 ILAQPIK
-646 RHGDK
+646 RHGDE
-651 VEHWKV
+651 VQHWKV
-657 DSEDN
+657 DSEN
-662 RIIKIY
+662 NKIIKIC
-668 EIIKKQLEAGHI
+668 EIIKKQLEVGHI

-693 ELHKKLTNYGVSIEL
+693 ELHKEITNYGVNAEL

-715 YTGGIIIIPSYLSKG
+715 YTGGVIVIPSYLSKG

-738 SDSNKYSENILDTKL
+738 SDSNKYSEDILETKL

>member
-1 MITFTLIYRDYNI
+1 
-14 KHWFSQVLVEKRFK
+14 
-28 IIAKSIKKWY
+28 
-38 YILVRKKL
+38 
-46 YRLEKKMI
+46 MI

-82 LLKGNADEQYIQN
+82 LLKENADEQYIQN
-95 MSKEYSNKLR
+95 MSKIYSNKLK
-105 NLNKAISVP
+105 NLNNAVSVP
-114 YFARIDFK
+114 YFARVDFK
-122 EDTQNNIQKIYIGKT
+122 EDKQNNIQKIYIGKT
-137 GIFNNDYEVVVTD
+137 GIFNDDYEVVVTD

-163 LGKVKYECPDGIIE
+163 LGNVEYECPDGIIK
-177 GNLNKKRVYTIEN
+177 GDLSKKRVYTIEN

-204 DEFLQECLTENSEAR
+204 DEFLQECLNENSEAR

-234 IRAKMSNPLIVQ
+234 IRAKMSNPLIIQ

-331 VNKNGKTDL
+331 VNQNGKTDL

-345 NFKSSLRYKELIDE
+345 NFKSSLRFKELIDE
-359 FIDKFLKNS
+359 FIDKFLKSN
-368 LPKEDFKIS
+368 LPKGDFKIS
-377 DIVVFNNNEVI
+377 DIVVFNHDEVI
-388 DMFMTYFK
+388 DMFMNYFK

-424 KLSEQRKSKL
+424 RLSEQRKSKL
-434 DNIEKN
+434 YNIDKN

-449 RLSIFKETEYEM
+449 RLEIFKETEYEM

-470 LVIDYLKDL
+470 LVLDYLKNF
-479 KIEKVLPVY
+479 KIEKVLSIY
-488 KKIINDQILFDK
+488 KKIISDKILFDK
-500 YVESELYEYIL
+500 YVKSELYEYIL
-511 KTYKENIKNKKVE
+511 ETYKKNIKSKKVE

-532 YIQNKFWGNINN
+532 YIQNRFWGNINN

-563 YNFKEMV
+563 YNFKEIV

-590 GMNDWNK
+590 GINNWNK

-602 FNNKASIEYLK
+602 FDNKASIEYLK
-613 ASYRTSMEIMNE
+613 ESYRTSMEIMNE

-639 ILAKPIE
+639 ILAQPIE

-651 VEHWKV
+651 VEHWKI
-657 DSEDN
+657 DSEDSK
-662 RIIKIY
+662 ISKIY
-668 EIIKKQLEAGHI
+668 EIIKTHLEAGHI
-680 NIAIITKDFNESI
+680 NIAVITKDFDESI
-693 ELHKKLTNYGVSIEL
+693 ELHKKLTNYEVDIKL

-715 YTGGIIIIPSYLSKG
+715 YTGGTIIIPSYLSKG

-768 SK
+768 SQ

>member
-1 MITFTLIYRDYNI
+1 
-14 KHWFSQVLVEKRFK
+14 
-28 IIAKSIKKWY
+28 
-38 YILVRKKL
+38 
-46 YRLEKKMI
+46 MI

-82 LLKGNADEQYIQN
+82 LLKENADEQYIQN
-95 MSKEYSNKLR
+95 MSKIYSNKLK
-105 NLNKAISVP
+105 NLNNAVSVP
-114 YFARIDFK
+114 YFARVDFK
-122 EDTQNNIQKIYIGKT
+122 EDKQNNIQKIYIGKT
-137 GIFNNDYEVVVTD
+137 GIFNDDYEVVVTD

-163 LGKVKYECPDGIIE
+163 LGNVEYECPDGIIK
-177 GNLNKKRVYTIEN
+177 GDLSKKRVYTIEN

-204 DEFLQECLTENSEAR
+204 DEFLQECLNENSEAR

-331 VNKNGKTDL
+331 VNQNGKTDL

-345 NFKSSLRYKELIDE
+345 NFKSSLRFKELIDE
-359 FIDKFLKNS
+359 FIDKFLKGN
-368 LPKEDFKIS
+368 LPKGDFKIS
-377 DIVVFNNNEVI
+377 DIVVFNHDEVI
-388 DMFMTYFK
+388 DMFMNYFK

-424 KLSEQRKSKL
+424 RLSEQRKSKL
-434 DNIEKN
+434 YNIDKN

-449 RLSIFKETEYEM
+449 RLEIFKETEYEM

-470 LVIDYLKDL
+470 LVLDYLKNF
-479 KIEKVLPVY
+479 KIEKVLSIY
-488 KKIINDQILFDK
+488 KKIISDKILFDK
-500 YVESELYEYIL
+500 YVKSELYEYIL
-511 KTYKENIKNKKVE
+511 ETYKKNIKSKKVE

-532 YIQNKFWGNINN
+532 YIQNRFWGNINN

-563 YNFKEMV
+563 YNFKEIV

-590 GMNDWNK
+590 GINNWNK

-602 FNNKASIEYLK
+602 FDNKASIEYLK
-613 ASYRTSMEIMNE
+613 ESYRTSMEIMNE

-639 ILAKPIE
+639 ILAQLIE

-651 VEHWKV
+651 VEHWKI
-657 DSEDN
+657 DSEDSK
-662 RIIKIY
+662 ISKIY
-668 EIIKKQLEAGHI
+668 EIIKTHLEAGHI
-680 NIAIITKDFNESI
+680 NIAVITKDFDESI
-693 ELHKKLTNYGVSIEL
+693 ELHKKLTNYEVDIKL

-715 YTGGIIIIPSYLSKG
+715 YTGGTIIIPSYLSKG

-768 SK
+768 SQ

>member
-1 MITFTLIYRDYNI
+1 
-14 KHWFSQVLVEKRFK
+14 
-28 IIAKSIKKWY
+28 
-38 YILVRKKL
+38 
-46 YRLEKKMI
+46 MI

-82 LLKGNADEQYIQN
+82 LLKENADEQYIQN
-95 MSKEYSNKLR
+95 MSKIYSNKLK
-105 NLNKAISVP
+105 NLNNAVSVP
-114 YFARIDFK
+114 YFARVDFK
-122 EDTQNNIQKIYIGKT
+122 EDKQNNIQKIYIGKT
-137 GIFNNDYEVVVTD
+137 GIFNDDYEVVVTD

-163 LGKVKYECPDGIIE
+163 LGNVEYECPDGIIK
-177 GNLNKKRVYTIEN
+177 GDLSKKRVYTIEN

-204 DEFLQECLTENSEAR
+204 DEFLQECLNENSEAR

-331 VNKNGKTDL
+331 VNQNGKTDL

-345 NFKSSLRYKELIDE
+345 NFKSSLRFKELIDE
-359 FIDKFLKNS
+359 FIDKFLKSN
-368 LPKEDFKIS
+368 LPKGDFKIS
-377 DIVVFNNNEVI
+377 DIVVFNHDEVI
-388 DMFMTYFK
+388 DMFMNYFK

-424 KLSEQRKSKL
+424 RLSEQRKSKL
-434 DNIEKN
+434 YNIDKN

-449 RLSIFKETEYEM
+449 RLEIFKETEYEM

-470 LVIDYLKDL
+470 LVLDYLKNF
-479 KIEKVLPVY
+479 KIEKVLSIY
-488 KKIINDQILFDK
+488 KKIISDKILFDK
-500 YVESELYEYIL
+500 YVKSELYEYIL
-511 KTYKENIKNKKVE
+511 ETYKKNIKSKKVE

-532 YIQNKFWGNINN
+532 YIQNRFWGNINN

-563 YNFKEMV
+563 YNFKEIV

-590 GMNDWNK
+590 GINNWNK

-602 FNNKASIEYLK
+602 FDNKASIEYLK
-613 ASYRTSMEIMNE
+613 ESYRTSMEIMNE

-630 NKIVDNENI
+630 NKIAC
-639 ILAKPIE
+639 L
-646 RHGDK
+646 GL
-651 VEHWKV
+651 
-657 DSEDN
+657 
-662 RIIKIY
+662 IIKI
-668 EIIKKQLEAGHI
+668 KKQPTAHPIKAPKIGI
-680 NIAIITKDFNESI
+680 NAVNAIKVPIKSA
-693 ELHKKLTNYGVSIEL
+693 YGIFK
-708 ISENLDK
+708 I
-715 YTGGIIIIPSYLSKG
+715 LS
-730 LEFDSVII
+730 VTT
-738 SDSNKYSENILDTKL
+738 NILPRITASTHCPVRKFAN
-753 LYVACTRA
+753 V
-761 MHTLDII
+761 
-768 SK
+768 

>member
-1 MITFTLIYRDYNI
+1 
-14 KHWFSQVLVEKRFK
+14 
-28 IIAKSIKKWY
+28 
-38 YILVRKKL
+38 
-46 YRLEKKMI
+46 MI

-82 LLKGNADEQYIQN
+82 LLKENADEQYIQN
-95 MSKEYSNKLR
+95 MSKIYSNKLK
-105 NLNKAISVP
+105 NLNNAVSVP
-114 YFARIDFK
+114 YFARVDFK
-122 EDTQNNIQKIYIGKT
+122 EDKQNNIQKIYIGKT
-137 GIFNNDYEVVVTD
+137 GIFNDDYEVVVTD

-163 LGKVKYECPDGIIE
+163 LGNVEYECPDGIIK
-177 GNLNKKRVYTIEN
+177 GDLSKKRVYTIEN

-204 DEFLQECLTENSEAR
+204 DEFLQECLNENSEAR

-331 VNKNGKTDL
+331 VNQNGKTDL

-345 NFKSSLRYKELIDE
+345 NFKSSLRFKELIDE
-359 FIDKFLKNS
+359 FIDKFLKSN
-368 LPKEDFKIS
+368 LPKGDFKIS
-377 DIVVFNNNEVI
+377 DIVVFNHDEVI
-388 DMFMTYFK
+388 DMFMNYFK

-424 KLSEQRKSKL
+424 RLSEQRKSKL
-434 DNIEKN
+434 YNIDKN

-449 RLSIFKETEYEM
+449 RLEIFKETEYEM

-470 LVIDYLKDL
+470 LVLDYLKNF
-479 KIEKVLPVY
+479 KIEKVLSIY
-488 KKIINDQILFDK
+488 KKIISDKILFDK
-500 YVESELYEYIL
+500 YVKSELYEYIL
-511 KTYKENIKNKKVE
+511 ETYKKNIKSKKVE

-532 YIQNKFWGNINN
+532 YIQNRFWGNINN

-563 YNFKEMV
+563 YNFKEIV

-590 GMNDWNK
+590 GINNWNK

-602 FNNKASIEYLK
+602 FDNKASIEYLK
-613 ASYRTSMEIMNE
+613 ESYRTSMEIMNE

-639 ILAKPIE
+639 ILAQPIE

-651 VEHWKV
+651 VEHWKI
-657 DSEDN
+657 DSEDS
-662 RIIKIY
+662 KI
-668 EIIKKQLEAGHI
+668 
-680 NIAIITKDFNESI
+680 
-693 ELHKKLTNYGVSIEL
+693 
-708 ISENLDK
+708 
-715 YTGGIIIIPSYLSKG
+715 
-730 LEFDSVII
+730 
-738 SDSNKYSENILDTKL
+738 
-753 LYVACTRA
+753 
-761 MHTLDII
+761 
-768 SK
+768 

>member
-1 MITFTLIYRDYNI
+1 
-14 KHWFSQVLVEKRFK
+14 
-28 IIAKSIKKWY
+28 
-38 YILVRKKL
+38 
-46 YRLEKKMI
+46 MI

-95 MSKEYSNKLR
+95 MSKIYSNKLK
-105 NLNKAISVP
+105 NLDNAVSVP
-114 YFARIDFK
+114 YFARVDFK
-122 EDTQNNIQKIYIGKT
+122 EDKQNNIQKIYIGKT
-137 GIFNNDYEVVVTD
+137 GIFNDDYEVVVTD
-150 WRAPISSIYYDGQ
+150 WRAPISNIYYDGQ
-163 LGKVKYECPDGIIE
+163 LGNVEYECPDGIIK
-177 GNLNKKRVYTIEN
+177 GDLSKKRVYTIEN

-204 DEFLQECLTENSEAR
+204 DEFLQECLNENSEAR

-331 VNKNGKTDL
+331 VNQNGKTDL

-345 NFKSSLRYKELIDE
+345 NFKSSLRFKELIDE
-359 FIDKFLKNS
+359 FIDKFLKSN
-368 LPKEDFKIS
+368 LPKGDFKIS
-377 DIVVFNNNEVI
+377 DIVVFNHDEVI
-388 DMFMTYFK
+388 DMFMNYFK

-424 KLSEQRKSKL
+424 RLSEQRKSKL
-434 DNIEKN
+434 YNIDKN

-449 RLSIFKETEYEM
+449 RLEIFKETEYEM

-470 LVIDYLKDL
+470 LVLDYLKNF
-479 KIEKVLPVY
+479 KIEKVLSIY
-488 KKIINDQILFDK
+488 KKIISDKILFDK

-511 KTYKENIKNKKVE
+511 ETYKKNIKSKKVE

-532 YIQNKFWGNINN
+532 YIQNRFWGNINN

-563 YNFKEMV
+563 YNFKEIV

-590 GMNDWNK
+590 GINNWNK

-602 FNNKASIEYLK
+602 FDNKASIEYLK
-613 ASYRTSMEIMNE
+613 ESYRTSMEIMNE

-639 ILAKPIE
+639 ILAQPIE

-651 VEHWKV
+651 VEHWKI
-657 DSEDN
+657 DSEGSK
-662 RIIKIY
+662 ISKIY
-668 EIIKKQLEAGHI
+668 EIIKTHLEAGHI
-680 NIAIITKDFNESI
+680 NIAVITKDFDESI
-693 ELHKKLTNYGVSIEL
+693 ELHKKLTNYEVDIKL

-715 YTGGIIIIPSYLSKG
+715 YTGGTIIIPSYLSKG

-768 SK
+768 SQ

>member
-1 MITFTLIYRDYNI
+1 MIQII
-14 KHWFSQVLVEKRFK
+14 EK
-28 IIAKSIKKWY
+28 SMKKWY
-38 YILVRKKL
+38 YILVKNKL

-95 MSKEYSNKLR
+95 MSKEYSNKLK

-122 EDTQNNIQKIYIGKT
+122 ENKQNNIQKIYIGKT

-163 LGKVKYECPDGIIE
+163 LGKVEYECPDGIIE
-177 GNLNKKRVYTIEN
+177 GNLSKKRVYTIEN

-204 DEFLQECLTENSEAR
+204 DDFLQGCLTENSEAR
-219 LKNIISTIQSEQNKI
+219 LKNIISTIQSEQNKV

-307 EEFMLENIDANF
+307 EEFMLKNIDANF

-331 VNKNGKTDL
+331 VNQKGKTDL

-359 FIDKFLKNS
+359 FINKFLQNI
-368 LPKEDFKIS
+368 LPREDFKIS
-377 DIVVFNNNEVI
+377 DIVVFNNDEVI

-396 NNSINDSK
+396 NNSINESK
-404 KMLTA
+404 KILTS

-417 IANELID
+417 IADELID
-424 KLSEQRKSKL
+424 KLSKQRKNKL
-434 DNIEKN
+434 DNIDKD
-440 LSDDKVKEI
+440 LSEDKIKEI
-449 RLSIFKETEYEM
+449 RLGIFKETEYEM

-470 LVIDYLKDL
+470 LVIDYLKDF
-479 KIEKVLPVY
+479 KIEKVLSVY

-500 YVESELYEYIL
+500 YVESELYEYIF
-511 KTYKENIKNKKVE
+511 KTFKENIKNKKVE

-544 LKLEHIVIDEAQ
+544 IKLEHIVIDEAQ

-563 YNFKEMV
+563 YNFKELV

-582 SQGIYSYK
+582 AQGIYSYK
-590 GMNDWNK
+590 GTNNWQK
-597 LNQIV
+597 LNQNV
-602 FNNKASIEYLK
+602 FNNQASIEVLK
-613 ASYRTSMEIMNE
+613 ESYRTSMEIMNE
-625 ANTII
+625 ANTVI
-630 NKIVDNENI
+630 NKFTDNENI
-639 ILAKPIE
+639 ILAQPIE

-657 DSEDN
+657 DSENN
-662 RIIKIY
+662 RVKKIC
-668 EIIKKQLEAGHI
+668 EIIKKQLEAGHR

-693 ELHKKLTNYGVSIEL
+693 ELHKKVTNHGVNIKL
-708 ISENLDK
+708 ISENLTK

-753 LYVACTRA
+753 LYIACTRA